1 MVMVMN
7 IPSWTPKTNLLLLCP
22 FETPSNKC
30 CVVQNNNFFFHQHCH
45 GGLDI
50 IDHAFGTEFPTS
62 LLNELQG
69 HGWIDDLDR
78 GIVGR
83 LKPART
89 KMDVELACVMH
100 RLGGNISMVYENN
113 GGTSNPSME
122 GNDSIRGDVS
132 AFLPRHERLKSSFP
146 TQYPY
151 FHKLIGSIERTVVGN
166 YNGKQIKSIESTSA
180 PYTNN
185 TIHFQIDTSLTSVQI
200 AKYAGD
206 GKAGYPRHCDRGA
219 VCLHEL
225 SNSNNA
231 QDSNGGSAMERILT
245 FVYYLTPVDWDQ
257 ELDGGALR
265 MYSPVRNDDANDN
278 STDHDLYFDIVPYSD
293 RLVVFRSDIMEHQVL
308 PSLRRDRIAITVWL
322 YGRVVHTVPITEEAQ
337 ISSSPLFLQPSARDD
352 SYLHPTFTLPP
363 PLPVTTRTNTPSQEE
378 KTIFVA
384 IPSYRDNE
392 TWPTIKSLV
401 EMALLPG
408 RVYIGVVFQVD
419 TASEEETKR
428 FTTAVGSGVTINSS
442 HWNRE
447 SYFRSIVMDF
457 RHSTGKHCC
466 CILHLILG
474 VTT

>member
-1 MVMVMN
+1 MVMN
-7 IPSWTPKTNLLLLCP
+7 IPIPSWTPKTNLLLLCP
-22 FETPSNKC
+22 FESPSSKC
-30 CVVQNNNFFFHQHCH
+30 CVVQNNFHHHHHGH

-50 IDHAFGTEFPTS
+50 IDHAFGKEFPNS

-89 KMDVELACVMH
+89 KMDVDLACVLH

-113 GGTSNPSME
+113 GDTSNPSME
-122 GNDSIRGDVS
+122 RNFSIRGDVS
-132 AFLPRHERLKSSFP
+132 AFLPRHERMKSSFP

-151 FHKLIGSIERTVVGN
+151 LHKLISSIERTVVRN
-166 YNGKQIKSIESTSA
+166 CNGKQSNESTSA
-180 PYTNN
+180 PNTNN
-185 TIHFQIDTSLTSVQI
+185 TIHFQIDTNLTSVQI

-245 FVYYLTPVDWDQ
+245 FVYYLTPEDWDQ

-265 MYSPVRNDDANDN
+265 MYSPIRSDDANDN

-293 RLVVFRSDIMEHQVL
+293 RLVVFRSDIIEHQVL

-322 YGRVVHTVPITEEAQ
+322 YGRVVHTVPITEAAH
-337 ISSSPLFLQPSARDD
+337 ISSSPLDPQPSTRDD
-352 SYLHPTFTLPP
+352 SYLHSTVSLPP
-363 PLPVTTRTNTPSQEE
+363 PLPVTTRTNTSRQEG

-428 FTTAVGSGVTINSS
+428 FTTAVGSGVSINSS
-442 HWNRE
+442 HWSRE
-447 SYFRSIVMDF
+447 SHVRSIVMDF
-457 RHSTGKHCC
+457 RHSTGKHAAFF
-466 CILHLILG
+466 I
-474 VTT
+474 